1 MDQQT
6 IDKLMELKKLYEAG
20 ILTQEEVEVEKKKIL
35 NPHQAQPVNEPAP
48 ESEQPTEPEEEDVA
62 IEEDAMPIMQ
72 DNEGRFIFEQ
82 PKVEQPSEPTNEPTS
97 TDKKPNVWM
106 WVAIVLGVVLL
117 IFMLAKSKD
126 SGSNDYDNQQYST
139 VEAVDSVSP
148 EYADEPAEIEAPP
161 IEINP
166 DQFIQEGSEEDFEI
180 NCPWRKEYFH
190 NDFGEDMY
198 EHPYIATTIGGSWNL
213 EIVYSK
219 EIGFR
224 FALRE
229 NDGEYKHMYAPVS
242 IIFRDSNGKTYQFEP
257 DGVENYCAFV
267 QSKSNA
273 QGIARLLEEGNFD
286 VLMKYNMYNEPHSMT
301 WKSYMRPNMFKKSI
315 DKFLN

>member
-6 IDKLMELKKLYEAG
+6 VNKLQQLKELLDGG
-20 ILTQEEVEVEKKKIL
+20 ILSQEEFDAEKKSIL
-35 NPHQAQPVNEPAP
+35 EYEEQSTPPQKPLQPFVQTKSSLNRWWLVCAAIFLCVILVLCLKNCGGN
-48 ESEQPTEPEEEDVA
+48 DV
-62 IEEDAMPIMQ
+62 
-72 DNEGRFIFEQ
+72 
-82 PKVEQPSEPTNEPTS
+82 VY
-97 TDKKPNVWM
+97 
-106 WVAIVLGVVLL
+106 
-117 IFMLAKSKD
+117 
-126 SGSNDYDNQQYST
+126 YDDIT
-139 VEAVDSVSP
+139 DSVDVEECSDYLSDAG
-148 EYADEPAEIEAPP
+148 ERSEIVEAPP

-166 DQFIQEGSEEDFEI
+166 DQFIQEGSDEDFEI

-198 EHPYIATTIGGSWNL
+198 EHPYIATTIGGSWNS
-213 EIVYSK
+213 EIVYSN

-229 NDGEYKHMYAPVS
+229 NDGEYKHMYSPVS

-267 QSKSNA
+267 QSKSKL